1 MNPLVARLIPDLFS
15 LNERAVYVGSWKHGF
30 FSLTAV
36 GATNVGSIRVY
47 CDEQLRTNQ
56 PRWPRHQ
63 QRHKDAYLGPMQ
75 EGVAV
80 SKGQLFGEF
89 KLGSTVVLLFEAPD
103 DFQLSPCTGQRI
115 LVGQPMSCDP
125 DAAPTV
131 EVKDASSADDRTD

>member
-1 MNPLVARLIPDLFS
+1 
-15 LNERAVYVGSWKHGF
+15 
-30 FSLTAV
+30 V

-47 CDEQLRTNQ
+47 CDQELHTNQ

-75 EGVAV
+75 EGVPI

-103 DFQLSPCTGQRI
+103 DFQLGAEVGQRI
-115 LVGQPMSCDP
+115 LVGQPLSCDP
-125 DAAPTV
+125 DAA
-131 EVKDASSADDRTD
+131 EVKPLDRTD